1 MKKNILVI
9 MNNSNINNFEYI
21 NPNFIFSSDLSNY
34 SITELTNII
43 SKYQIIIIS
52 GGPQHLT
59 LDQIDLYPEIN
70 NLIICVQ
77 LCKKLNKVL
86 IGICLGCQIIAYTF
100 DLEIC
105 SINKYFPLENI
116 IGINYLQLP
125 IITNDNFISKLDSN
139 LLVQAF
145 SYHYD
150 FIKINSESET
160 NTEIEIIANSINNIP
175 YIIKHKTHNIYGFQM
190 HPEINI
196 SNINKCEYLINN
208 YSEEIAKNFFDTIL
222 NCFYK

>member
-9 MNNSNINNFEYI
+9 MNNFNINNFDYI
-21 NPNFIFSSDLSNY
+21 NANFINSSDISNF
-34 SITELTNII
+34 SIAELTNII

-59 LDQIDLYPEIN
+59 KDKINLYPEIN
-70 NLIICVQ
+70 NLVICVQ

-86 IGICLGCQIIAYTF
+86 IGICLGCQIIAYSF
-100 DLEIC
+100 GLEIC
-105 SINKYFPLENI
+105 SINKFFPLTNI
-116 IGINYLQLP
+116 IGTNYLQLP
-125 IITNDNFISKLDSN
+125 IITNDNFISKLDHN
-139 LLVQAF
+139 LLQQAF

-150 FIKINSESET
+150 FIKVNNKFDT
-160 NTEIEIIANSINNIP
+160 NTEIDIIAKSKNDIP

-196 SNINKCEYLINN
+196 YNIYKCDYLIDN
-208 YSEEIAKNFFDTIL
+208 YSEEIAKKFFDTIL
-222 NCFYK
+222 NCFY